1 MAQIDLR
8 ALPSLREYANSEL
21 KMLASVAPAREYAPG
36 LPLCR
41 EGAAG
46 ASCFLLAVG
55 SVRIDKQLPDGV
67 KTLATLRTG
76 AIVGQMALVDRS
88 PRSATVVAA
97 EPTVAL
103 ELTRDVFENL
113 LRASSQL
120 ALRFQEQIAIA
131 GIRQLRQAT
140 QRLVD
145 ALGQEQKA
153 AESVRSMSNGPSERD
168 DMLRYI
174 QAAANEWNVPVGEL
188 TAAEGVITQVALW
201 FPQVAE
207 SSRTAGLGV
216 EGRNVL
222 VTGSFRGAV
231 RMSTPVVVDQG
242 PGIPENFQARLFGK
256 FEQADRSPTRRE
268 EL

>member
-21 KMLASVAPAREYAPG
+21 KMLASVAPAREYPPG

-55 SVRIDKQLPDGV
+55 TVRIEKQQPDGV
-67 KTLATLRTG
+67 KTLATLRAG

-97 EPTVAL
+97 EPTIAL

-113 LRASSQL
+113 LRASSPL

-131 GIRQLRQAT
+131 GIRQLRMAT
-140 QRLVD
+140 SRLAGIVS
-145 ALGQEQKA
+145 EQKIKAEQEA
-153 AESVRSMSNGPSERD
+153 AGLDLNNPARAELLSV
-168 DMLRYI
+168 
-174 QAAANEWNVPVGEL
+174 QAALSEWDMSLDDLDKVKVSVPP
-188 TAAEGVITQVALW
+188 GVPLHK
-201 FPQVAE
+201 P
-207 SSRTAGLGV
+207 
-216 EGRNVL
+216 GRL
-222 VTGSFRGAV
+222 
-231 RMSTPVVVDQG
+231 
-242 PGIPENFQARLFGK
+242 
-256 FEQADRSPTRRE
+256 
-268 EL
+268 